1 MVVPHVGS
9 VHDHSIELASV
20 IDSSII
26 ASSDAIRTRCP
37 EQICNEASK
46 IHQDTGLP
54 EEPSNPEP
62 VRGKIQV
69 FAIMVALCLSLLIA
83 ALDQTIV
90 STSLPTITSRLHSAS
105 GYTWIGAAYL
115 LASAAAAPIWAK
127 ISDIWGRKP
136 VLLVAVLWFFLSSIV
151 CAAAVDMEM
160 LIAGRALQGVAGGGL
175 LQLVMIVV
183 SDLFSVRHRSL
194 YMGILEFMWTI
205 AGGLGPILGGV
216 FSEFVS
222 WRWNFWINLPVCGIA
237 FILLFMYL
245 DVHNPGTKVTD
256 GLKAI
261 DWLGSLSILGF
272 TLMVLLGL
280 NFGGETF
287 AWNSSQVGCLLV
299 FGSLFLGV
307 FFYGEKYVAKY
318 PLMPLW
324 IFQNRSNVAV
334 SLVTLFHGAVSIACE
349 YWLPLYFQSAKQA
362 SPMQSG
368 FLLLPLVIAEGFFS
382 GISAWNQ
389 PPYAWDRAIYP
400 TWPSFLSRRV
410 DFLPNPCR
418 RRIGHIVCI
427 STDCL
432 AIKGDAKGYSKRH
445 GHVRLHPNYGHVCL
459 DCGGRGGFREQH
471 GQGKRSA
478 RAGRLVDEIAQQL
491 TGASAAAS
499 TEIIKS
505 IGDPSKVRI
514 VADAFS
520 SGLRNLWIMYTCMA
534 GIAVVASAFIVSQPL
549 SEEHTETKTGLKHE

>member
-1 MVVPHVGS
+1 
-9 VHDHSIELASV
+9 
-20 IDSSII
+20 
-26 ASSDAIRTRCP
+26 
-37 EQICNEASK
+37 
-46 IHQDTGLP
+46 
-54 EEPSNPEP
+54 
-62 VRGKIQV
+62 
-69 FAIMVALCLSLLIA
+69 MVALCLSLLIA

-382 GISAWNQ
+382 GISAWLVHSTGKFVELIWIGTSLLTLGTGLFIRLGPASSLVELIFFQ
-389 PPYAWDRAIYP
+389 ILAGAGSAILFASP
-400 TWPSFLSRRV
+400 LIALQSRVTQKDTASATAMLGFIRTMAMSV
-410 DFLPNPCR
+410 S
-418 RRIGHIVCI
+418 IVVGGVVFEN
-427 STDCL
+427 SM
-432 AIKGDAKGYSKRH
+432 AKE
-445 GHVRLHPNYGHVCL
+445 
-459 DCGGRGGFREQH
+459 RGVLEQ
-471 GQGKRSA
+471 
-478 RAGRLVDEIAQQL
+478 AGLVDEIAQQL